1 MNPFNLTL
9 KLLTQEFTKA
19 GLKIL
24 PNESAC
30 LPDRQGRE
38 ALFSVQTSTGK
49 THDIY
54 LKNINLNRERSIK
67 IPKQKLGEPR
77 DNLWVALVLQ
87 LKDMEQKMFLIPSKV
102 LATPD
107 NYIFID
113 NDMGPERFDHLS
125 NWEIK
130 VFVKGIE
137 KLSEY
142 AFGYQIKQVVKT
154 ENNTF

>member
-1 MNPFNLTL
+1 MQQVNPIL
-9 KLLTQEFTKA
+9 KLLTQEFKNA
-19 GLKIL
+19 GLKTL
-24 PNESAC
+24 PNES
-30 LPDRQGRE
+30 GRE

-49 THDIY
+49 THAIY
-54 LKNINLNRERSIK
+54 LQTINLNRVRNIK
-67 IPKQKLGEPR
+67 IPKLELGEPR

-87 LKDMEQKMFLIPSKV
+87 LKDMEQKIFLIPSKA

-113 NDMGPERFDHLS
+113 NDMGQERFEHLS

-130 VFVKGIE
+130 VFARGME

-142 AFGYQIKQVVKT
+142 AFDYQIKHFV
-154 ENNTF
+154 

>member
-1 MNPFNLTL
+1 MHPVNPTL
-9 KLLTQEFTKA
+9 QLLKQRFTKA

-24 PNESAC
+24 PNQS
-30 LPDRQGRE
+30 GSE
-38 ALFSVQTSTGK
+38 ALFTVKTSTGK

-54 LKNINLNRERSIK
+54 LQTINLNRVRSIK
-67 IPKQKLGEPR
+67 IPKLDLGEPR

-87 LKDMEQKMFLIPSKV
+87 LKDMDQMIYLIPSKI

-113 NDMGPERFDHLS
+113 NDMGQERFEHLS

-130 VFVKGIE
+130 VFKRGME

-142 AFGYQIKQVVKT
+142 AFDYQIKHFV
-154 ENNTF
+154 

>member
-1 MNPFNLTL
+1 MKPFNPTQ
-9 KLLTQEFTKA
+9 KLLKKEFIKSC
-19 GLKIL
+19 LKVQQ
-24 PNESAC
+24 N
-30 LPDRQGRE
+30 QNGRE
-38 ALFSVQTSTGK
+38 ALFSVQTSTGN

-54 LKNINLNRERSIK
+54 LQTINLNRVRSIK
-67 IPKQKLGEPR
+67 IPKQKLGKPV

-87 LKDMEQKMFLIPSKV
+87 LKDMEPMMFLIPSKK

-113 NDMGPERFDHLS
+113 NDMGQERFERLS

-130 VFVKGIE
+130 VFARGME

-142 AFGYQIKQVVKT
+142 AFDYQIKHFV
-154 ENNTF
+154 